1 MTDSY
6 LGIVFLGVV
15 GILNAVVIVGLG
27 LTYAWKKGA
36 LEWE

>member
-27 LTYAWKKGA
+27 LIYASKKGA